1 MAPMLPAPPY
11 QQRLSEQL
19 RALSEVSEVLTIR
32 LLELEERLQRA
43 EQQLEHQGSEAQVGP
58 DGSGSTGEVLAQTEA
73 RIARLEEWLQGH
85 HPAAVRSGPS
95 VLPFPRGESNGE
107 EAVIHQA
114 DFGVDPFPPEDEQHF
129 MDELSA

>member
-1 MAPMLPAPPY
+1 MAPMPPAAPV

-32 LLELEERLQRA
+32 LLELEERLARA
-43 EQQLEHQGSEAQVGP
+43 EQQLEQQESGTQAGP
-58 DGSGSTGEVLAQTEA
+58 DGAGSTGEVLAQTEA

-85 HPAAVRSGPS
+85 PASAVRLGPS

-107 EAVIHQA
+107 EAVIHQG

>member
-1 MAPMLPAPPY
+1 MAPIPPAPPV

-43 EQQLEHQGSEAQVGP
+43 EQHLEQQESGAQVGP

-85 HPAAVRSGPS
+85 PAAAVGPGPS
-95 VLPFPRGESNGE
+95 VLPFPKGESNGE
-107 EAVIHQA
+107 QAVIHQG
-114 DFGVDPFPPEDEQHF
+114 DFGVDPFPQEEEQHF